1 MEILFAAQVLL
12 TYSASFRIFT
22 IYKGG
27 PLMTPIRA
35 DHGLAFL
42 LQFEHV
48 AWYEDGAV
56 RILDRRVFP
65 METRF
70 VTCRSHREVA
80 QAIADMVTQSA
91 GPYYAAAHG
100 MTLAAWEGRHMAD
113 PLGFLEQAA
122 YTLSHA
128 RPTTVSRM
136 EAITRTAFQQ
146 AKLALE
152 RGEDL
157 VQALHRYA
165 VNMMETRYRNIDK
178 CALELARR
186 LPSDA
191 TVMTQCFAETVVGL
205 MLRDAKAMGKT
216 VRLICPETRPF
227 LQGARLTASV
237 AAQQGHEVTVICDN
251 MPGLILSQGKVDLFT
266 SAADAICMDGTVVNK
281 VGTFQIALCAR
292 EFGVPYYVTGAPD
305 RRKATID
312 DVTIEYRDGDSVL
325 DHQGTKVTAPGVK
338 GLYPAFDVTPAR
350 LVTGYVTDRGV
361 WDAHSLPRYF
371 DGVEDGEFPS
381 A

>member
-1 MEILFAAQVLL
+1 
-12 TYSASFRIFT
+12 
-22 IYKGG
+22 
-27 PLMTPIRA
+27 MTSLRA

-42 LQFEHV
+42 LRFENV
-48 AWYEDGAV
+48 AWYEAGTV

-80 QAIADMVTQSA
+80 RAIADMVTQSA

-100 MTLAAWEGRHMAD
+100 MTLAAWECRGMAD
-113 PLGFLEQAA
+113 PLAFLTNAA

-128 RPTTVSRM
+128 RPTTASRM
-136 EAITRTAFQQ
+136 EAITAACLAVARQ
-146 AKLALE
+146 ALE
-152 RGEDL
+152 QGENVVD
-157 VQALHRYA
+157 ALHGYA
-165 VNMMETRYRNIDK
+165 LNMMETRYRNIDK
-178 CALELARR
+178 CAIELARR
-186 LPSDA
+186 MPQKA

-205 MLRDAKAMGKT
+205 MLRDAREMGKE
-216 VRLICPETRPF
+216 VRLLCPETRPF

-251 MPGLILSQGKVDLFT
+251 MPGLLLSQGKADLFT

-281 VGTFQIALCAR
+281 VGTFQIALCAK

-305 RRKATID
+305 RKKATMD
-312 DVTIEYRDGDSVL
+312 QVTIEYRESDAVL
-325 DHQGTKVTAPGVK
+325 EHQGVCVTALGVQ

-361 WDAHSLPRYF
+361 FDARSLPRYF
-371 DGVEDGEFPS
+371 DGVEDGDFPS

>member
-1 MEILFAAQVLL
+1 
-12 TYSASFRIFT
+12 
-22 IYKGG
+22 
-27 PLMTPIRA
+27 MTAVRA

-42 LQFEHV
+42 LRFENV
-48 AWYEDGAV
+48 AWYEEGAV

-100 MTLAAWEGRHMAD
+100 MTLAAWECRGMAD
-113 PLGFLEQAA
+113 PLAYLEQAA
-122 YTLSHA
+122 HTLSHA
-128 RPTTVSRM
+128 RPTTASRM
-136 EAITRTAFQQ
+136 EAITRA
-146 AKLALE
+146 ALAEARLALAA
-152 RGEDL
+152 GQD
-157 VQALHRYA
+157 VVPALHRYA
-165 VNMMETRYRNIDK
+165 LNMMETRYRNIDK
-178 CALELARR
+178 CALALAER
-186 LPSDA
+186 LPQKA

-205 MLRDAKAMGKT
+205 LLRDARNMGKE

-251 MPGLILSQGKVDLFT
+251 MPGLLLSQGKVDLFT

-281 VGTFQIALCAR
+281 VGTFPIALCTR

-305 RRKATID
+305 RKKASIS
-312 DVTIEYRDGDSVL
+312 DVTIEYREGDSVL
-325 DHQGTKVTAPGVK
+325 EHQGIKVTVPGVR

-361 WDAHSLPRYF
+361 FDAPSLPRYF
-371 DGVEDGEFPS
+371 DGLGEDDFPS

>member
-1 MEILFAAQVLL
+1 MSQL
-12 TYSASFRIFT
+12 
-22 IYKGG
+22 
-27 PLMTPIRA
+27 RA

-48 AWYEDGAV
+48 AWYEDGVV
-56 RILDRRVFP
+56 RILDRRVYP

-70 VTCRSHREVA
+70 VTCRTHGQVA

-100 MTLAAWEGRHMAD
+100 MTLAAYECRGTAD
-113 PLGFLEQAA
+113 PLAFLTRAA
-122 YTLSHA
+122 DTLSHA
-128 RPTTVSRM
+128 RPTTASRM
-136 EAITRTAFQQ
+136 EAITGAALAE
-146 AKLALE
+146 AKAALA
-152 RGEDL
+152 RGEDV

-165 VNMMETRYRNIDK
+165 VDMMEARYRNIDK

-186 LPSDA
+186 LPGDA
-191 TVMTQCFAETVVGL
+191 AVMTQCFAETVVGL
-205 MLRDAKAMGKT
+205 MLRDAREMGKT

-251 MPGLILSQGKVDLFT
+251 MPGLLLSQGKVDLFT

-292 EFGVPYYVTGAPD
+292 EFGVPYFVTGAPD
-305 RRKATID
+305 RKKATME

-325 DHQGTKVTAPGVK
+325 EHQGIRVAAPGVR

-361 WDAHSLPRYF
+361 FDASSLPHYF
-371 DGVEDGEFPS
+371 DGVADGDFPS